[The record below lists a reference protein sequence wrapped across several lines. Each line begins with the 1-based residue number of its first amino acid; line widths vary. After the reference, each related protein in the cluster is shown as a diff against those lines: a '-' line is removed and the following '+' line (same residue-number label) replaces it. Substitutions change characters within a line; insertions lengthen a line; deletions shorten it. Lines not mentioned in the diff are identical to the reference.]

1 MTEEEHNTIQASLE
15 SIADLLPKEMSPSGM
30 SYMFFMLA
38 RAYELDVETYT
49 AVTATAG
56 ANLLME
62 KYRKELN

>member
-1 MTEEEHNTIQASLE
+1 MTEEEQKTIQASLE
-15 SIADLLPKEMSPSGM
+15 SMVDLLPKEMSPSGM
-30 SYMFFMLA
+30 SYLFFRLA

-49 AVTATAG
+49 AATATAG